1 MNLVIDLMAIM
12 LQLSLEL
19 FETPFNLH
27 FMSYIVFLNTLALD
41 QNASSED
48 QEALYIT
55 CHISILKRQSGEDG
69 DHPWYDSSNLQ
80 WLLLL
85 LYLRYAWKELLL
97 EGIILRVRNF
107 DKLFF

>member
-27 FMSYIVFLNTLALD
+27 FMSYIAFLNTLGSKYKFGGSRSTVHNLPYFYSQKAIGL
-41 QNASSED
+41 A
-48 QEALYIT
+48 T
-55 CHISILKRQSGEDG
+55 GEDG

-85 LYLRYAWKELLL
+85 LCLIFKVCL
-97 EGIILRVRNF
+97 ERIDVGRHNF
-107 DKLFF
+107 EGPDL